1 VGNSPRAS
9 GVSRWQ
15 IFFMIYV
22 AIIIA
27 IGLALYAAFLAARK
41 KQ

>member
-1 VGNSPRAS
+1 
-9 GVSRWQ
+9 
-15 IFFMIYV
+15 MIYV

-27 IGLALYAAFLAARK
+27 IGLVLYAAFLAARK

>member
-1 VGNSPRAS
+1 
-9 GVSRWQ
+9 
-15 IFFMIYV
+15 MIYV